1 MFFSDLWMFSIY
13 GLIYRT
19 NIDKHGGAQSII
31 NGDIAEYIANNNLIF
46 WKI

>member
-1 MFFSDLWMFSIY
+1 MVDL
-13 GLIYRT
+13 RT

-31 NGDIAEYIANNNLIF
+31 NGDIVEYIYIYEYIANNNLIF